1 MTDKKAERLG
11 LNLPYPESWSR
22 IQSRHEMHLHQA
34 AGTIATAMD
43 EMSDDITIAV
53 KKSRVDMDHLHWI
66 LNDKNNSSLVEIAK
80 ALHRVADAL
89 EADK

>member
-1 MTDKKAERLG
+1 
-11 LNLPYPESWSR
+11 
-22 IQSRHEMHLHQA
+22 MHLHQA
-34 AGTIATAMD
+34 ADTIATAMD
-43 EMSDDITIAV
+43 EMSDDITSAV
-53 KKSRVDMDHLHWI
+53 KKSRVDMDHLYWI